1 MQNDKNSLRI
11 DLLDEG
17 QEIKQFTE
25 MAENQYLLDDKNV
38 LGASPNFYKTKVY
51 IKGISNILQGFYSA
65 YENHLP
71 LRLTPDII
79 WLLIVQG
86 FAQHVNFNAE
96 KLRDKFVNFEN
107 KKTLEVI
114 ISKYHS
120 YKQMKSEDYENLF
133 EKLTEQ
139 VKSYV
144 GEELINTLDFN
155 FSTSNKIT
163 KIVGYTSIMSAM
175 KKYFHFIGNCHMCN
189 FPYIILEG
197 SLEDWE
203 NILKKVKE
211 LEKYD
216 LKEWTEL
223 LEDILKEIIETKKG
237 KINKDFWKRI
247 LFPDKADEKIEIG
260 MSYKY
265 KTIQVD
271 GIYGWLLYF
280 FPYFNN
286 GEFRY
291 DYEEF
296 KYAPRLKTK
305 DLWKL
310 PDRLL
315 KTPLLMKSDDEG
327 KTDMIIYSGFLG
339 MNVDKEKDNLAT
351 PEIGW
356 FVKEKSN
363 DDNDSPFHKVPSF
376 DKWI

>member
-25 MAENQYLLDDKNV
+25 MAENQYLLNDENV

-71 LRLTPDII
+71 IRLTPDII

-86 FAQHVNFNAE
+86 FAQHVNFKAE
-96 KLRDKFVNFEN
+96 DLRDKFVNFEN

-175 KKYFHFIGNCHMCN
+175 KKYFHFTGFCHMCN

-216 LKEWTEL
+216 LKEWTET

-247 LFPDKADEKIEIG
+247 LFPDKVDEKIEIG

-363 DDNDSPFHKVPSF
+363 DDNDSPFHNKPF
-376 DKWI
+376 FF

>member
-71 LRLTPDII
+71 IRLTPDII

-175 KKYFHFIGNCHMCN
+175 KKYFHFTGFCHMCN

-216 LKEWTEL
+216 LKEWTEI

-260 MSYKY
+260 MSYQY

-271 GIYGWLLYF
+271 GINGWLLYF
-280 FPYFNN
+280 FPYFND
-286 GEFRY
+286 GEFRC
-291 DYEEF
+291 DYEKF
-296 KYAPRLKTK
+296 KYFPCLKTK

-363 DDNDSPFHKVPSF
+363 DDNDSPFHNKPF
-376 DKWI
+376 FF